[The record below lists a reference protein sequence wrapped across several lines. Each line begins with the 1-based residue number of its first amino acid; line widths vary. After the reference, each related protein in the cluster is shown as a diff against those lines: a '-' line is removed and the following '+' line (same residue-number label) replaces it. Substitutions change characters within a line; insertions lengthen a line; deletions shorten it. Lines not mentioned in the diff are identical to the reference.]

1 MTHVVH
7 ASRLKPFLPKI
18 VRPFAGRPRLMSGI
32 GVGVVAFVVLSLLP
46 LGLETSTRAI
56 LSWDLTCLWFLV
68 MTLAHMRRQSLAD
81 LKAHVAAQDEGQ
93 GIIVT
98 VVAIA
103 AAASL
108 GAVGLELSLAKN
120 AHGVDQGLR
129 IGLALATVALSWFTT
144 QVIFALHYAHEY
156 YAPDTTTPDGDD
168 VVGGLQFPGGQEP
181 DNWDFVHFAV
191 VIGVASQTADIA
203 FTAKRLRRIGTV
215 HGVISF
221 VFNTAILAL
230 TINLLA
236 GLFG

>member
-1 MTHVVH
+1 MSHVAH
-7 ASRLKPFLPKI
+7 TSRLRPYFPRTL
-18 VRPFAGRPRLMSGI
+18 RPFAGRPRLMSGI
-32 GVGVVAFVVLSLLP
+32 GVGLVTFVILSVLP
-46 LGLETSTRAI
+46 LGLETSTRVI
-56 LSWDLTCLWFLV
+56 LSWDVTCLWFLV
-68 MTLAHMRRQSLAD
+68 LTLAHMRRQSLAD

-108 GAVGLELSLAKN
+108 WAVGVELLLAKK

-129 IGLALATVALSWFTT
+129 IGLALVTVALSWFTT
-144 QVIFALHYAHEY
+144 QVIFAMHYAHEY
-156 YAPDTTTPDGDD
+156 YAPDTTTPEEDD
-168 VVGGLQFPGGQEP
+168 VVGGLQFPGGQDP

>member
-1 MTHVVH
+1 MANTETSTK
-7 ASRLKPFLPKI
+7 ASLLPRRL
-18 VRPFAGRPRLMSGI
+18 RPFASRPRLMTGA
-32 GVGVVAFVVLSLLP
+32 GVGLLAFVLSSLGP
-46 LGLETSTRAI
+46 RGLETSTRAI
-56 LSWDLTCLWFLV
+56 LCWDLTCLWFLV
-68 MTLAHMRRQSLAD
+68 ATLAHMRRQSLAD

-108 GAVGLELSLAKN
+108 GAVGLELSLAKD
-120 AHGVDQGLR
+120 AHGLAKDLR
-129 IGLALATVALSWFTT
+129 VVLALATVALSWFTT

-156 YAPDTTTPDGDD
+156 YAPDETTPEQDD

-191 VIGVASQTADIA
+191 VVGVANQTADIA
-203 FTAKRLRRIGTV
+203 FTAKRMRRIGTV
-215 HGVISF
+215 HGVIAF
-221 VFNTAILAL
+221 VFNTAVLAL